1 MRECTGHQRGAQMD
15 GPDCL
20 VGREDMGDTCNPRS
34 RQVNR
39 SYRSAVVLIIGALM
53 LVGCPDQRDATTET
67 VRWTEDQGVLAK
79 IALEAEDP
87 SVRARAVEKLTD
99 QALLAKIAVED
110 KHLSPR
116 AHAVEKLTDQAL
128 LAKIAVEDEN
138 YNVRHH
144 AVQRLTDQALL
155 AKIAVEDE
163 DPGVRDA
170 ATAKLKK

>member
-1 MRECTGHQRGAQMD
+1 
-15 GPDCL
+15 
-20 VGREDMGDTCNPRS
+20 MGDTCNPRS

-110 KHLSPR
+110 
-116 AHAVEKLTDQAL
+116 
-128 LAKIAVEDEN
+128 EN

>member
-110 KHLSPR
+110 
-116 AHAVEKLTDQAL
+116 
-128 LAKIAVEDEN
+128 EN

-144 AVQRLTDQALL
+144 AVWRLTDQALL